1 MRKVRLVG
9 GVLGA
14 IAVLYA
20 ISTGALY
27 ALMIQPPETFGAAMA
42 KVPMVAMMVLPFE
55 PLWMHA
61 RRGNLVKGEPAP
73 DFSLPLLDR
82 TGTIRLSDEVRQRP
96 VVLIFGSYT

>member
-1 MRKVRLVG
+1 MRMLKILGWGSGLV
-9 GVLGA
+9 
-14 IAVLYA
+14 AVLYA

-27 ALMIQPPETFGAAMA
+27 ALMIQPPETFGAGMA

-61 RRGNLVKGEPAP
+61 RKGALDAGDAAP
-73 DFSLPLLDR
+73 DFSLPTLDR
-82 TGTIRLSDEVRQRP
+82 TRTVRLSEEARQRP